1 MRGTVLSLPAASPR
15 HRMTPLFR
23 NLLIAA
29 AAVLVLVLAAP
40 FLVPASAWRGQVEAE
55 LSRAMGRP
63 VTIAGPMSL
72 TLLPEPGIQAEDVR
86 LATRKDAVGPPLAE
100 IGNLH
105 ITAQFWPL
113 FTGRIALSDVVMER
127 PVIHLRV
134 DRDGKP
140 NWQLEGAR
148 NHAGDSAFGWMR
160 TSVAQVKI
168 EDGRVY
174 YDNAHWQTHAA
185 IEDVDAT
192 LVWLGRALTLDGTLR
207 QGAEHIAFDVR
218 LPAPGALLVGK
229 STPVDLSITSDLL
242 QASFKGAMMLNGP
255 AVGRLKL
262 NTPSLRRLA
271 AWRGH
276 RLPPGG
282 GLEPLSIEAQLHFD
296 GWMIALSKLTM
307 ALDESTV
314 QGDMVIDAHDAVPVI
329 HGRLK
334 LDHAVLDPY
343 VTPPAT
349 QTRPA
354 REGWNTVPVNL
365 SLLKLFAADLHVE
378 SGPLSF
384 EGVTIDKAAF
394 DATLKDSVLNIRFPA
409 LSLYGGRG
417 TAELRIDAHGRVP
430 AYRGR
435 VALSGVAAKPFL
447 RDALDVSGLDGTMT
461 LNVESS
467 TAGASRAQTMT
478 ALSGRGNIML
488 SNGRVTGS
496 DLEAMGRMIH
506 FGPAAPTNWSA
517 AITPFDTMRA
527 SFSIARGVLT
537 TNDLQLSSG
546 VTEIKGEGYIGLGTR
561 TIDLGIRSR
570 TRLVMDERP
579 RNDIAD
585 FAQPYRIGGSWS
597 SLLYTPEPRTHDAKS
612 SP

>member
-1 MRGTVLSLPAASPR
+1 
-15 HRMTPLFR
+15 
-23 NLLIAA
+23 
-29 AAVLVLVLAAP
+29 
-40 FLVPASAWRGQVEAE
+40 
-55 LSRAMGRP
+55 
-63 VTIAGPMSL
+63 
-72 TLLPEPGIQAEDVR
+72 
-86 LATRKDAVGPPLAE
+86 
-100 IGNLH
+100 
-105 ITAQFWPL
+105 
-113 FTGRIALSDVVMER
+113 
-127 PVIHLRV
+127 
-134 DRDGKP
+134 
-140 NWQLEGAR
+140 
-148 NHAGDSAFGWMR
+148 
-160 TSVAQVKI
+160 
-168 EDGRVY
+168 
-174 YDNAHWQTHAA
+174 
-185 IEDVDAT
+185 VDAT

-307 ALDESTV
+307 ALDESTL
-314 QGDMVIDAHDAVPVI
+314 QGDMVIDAHEAVPVI
-329 HGRLK
+329 HGRLT

-343 VTPPAT
+343 VTPPGAKA
-349 QTRPA
+349 RPA
-354 REGWNTVPVNL
+354 HDGWNTVPVNL

-394 DATLKDSVLNIRFPA
+394 DATLKDSVLNVRFPA

-417 TAELRIDAHGRVP
+417 TAELRIDTNGKVP

-447 RDALDVSGLDGTMT
+447 RDALDAGGLDGTMT
-461 LNVESS
+461 LNFESS
-467 TAGASRAQTMT
+467 TAGASRAQTM
-478 ALSGRGNIML
+478 AAISGRGTVL
-488 SNGRVTGS
+488 LRNGRVTGS

-506 FGPAAPTNWSA
+506 FGPAAPANWSA
-517 AITPFDTMRA
+517 AITPFDTMGA

-537 TNDLQLSSG
+537 TDDLQLSSG
-546 VTEIKGEGYIGLGTR
+546 VTEIKGEGHIGLGTR

-585 FAQPYRIGGSWS
+585 FAQPYRIGGPWS
-597 SLLYTPEPRTHDAKS
+597 SLRYTPEPRTHDAK
-612 SP
+612 PGP

>member
-1 MRGTVLSLPAASPR
+1 
-15 HRMTPLFR
+15 
-23 NLLIAA
+23 
-29 AAVLVLVLAAP
+29 
-40 FLVPASAWRGQVEAE
+40 
-55 LSRAMGRP
+55 
-63 VTIAGPMSL
+63 
-72 TLLPEPGIQAEDVR
+72 
-86 LATRKDAVGPPLAE
+86 
-100 IGNLH
+100 
-105 ITAQFWPL
+105 
-113 FTGRIALSDVVMER
+113 
-127 PVIHLRV
+127 
-134 DRDGKP
+134 
-140 NWQLEGAR
+140 
-148 NHAGDSAFGWMR
+148 
-160 TSVAQVKI
+160 
-168 EDGRVY
+168 
-174 YDNAHWQTHAA
+174 
-185 IEDVDAT
+185 
-192 LVWLGRALTLDGTLR
+192 
-207 QGAEHIAFDVR
+207 
-218 LPAPGALLVGK
+218 
-229 STPVDLSITSDLL
+229 
-242 QASFKGAMMLNGP
+242 MLNGP

-435 VALSGVAAKPFL
+435 VAMQLLWRGIAAYVFHYQVDLMFGCASLPGIDPAKHALPLSYLYHFHRAPDGLCP
-447 RDALDVSGLDGTMT
+447 RALPERYVDM
-461 LNVESS
+461 
-467 TAGASRAQTMT
+467 
-478 ALSGRGNIML
+478 
-488 SNGRVTGS
+488 
-496 DLEAMGRMIH
+496 RMIAKDEIDQR
-506 FGPAAPTNWSA
+506 AALLRLPPLIKGYLRLGGFVGDGAVIDSQ
-517 AITPFDTMRA
+517 FDSTDV
-527 SFSIARGVLT
+527 FIIVKTEL
-537 TNDLQLSSG
+537 
-546 VTEIKGEGYIGLGTR
+546 VTEKYMRHYERGA
-561 TIDLGIRSR
+561 IDK
-570 TRLVMDERP
+570 D
-579 RNDIAD
+579 
-585 FAQPYRIGGSWS
+585 
-597 SLLYTPEPRTHDAKS
+597 
-612 SP
+612 